1 MDPHKAY
8 GCDYISPYII
18 KSCIGPLLEHI
29 TNLFTYCIQYC
40 TIPDEWKIHKICPIP
55 KGGSRSDITNYRPI
69 SLLCILESVIYRKII
84 TFIRPRISLQQ
95 FGFLSNRSC
104 LSQLLLSYS
113 NIFESIENGQ
123 YSDVIYLDFKK
134 AFDTVPHSELLFK
147 LWQIGITGPLW
158 SWFQNYLSNRLYYV
172 EIDNVTSTLLLVISG
187 IPQGSIL
194 GPLLFIIYINDLPE
208 AITSSSTYL
217 FADDTKLIHSVSTFY
232 DQSLQSDLDSLSAWC
247 HQWKL
252 SLNPSKCSYIRFSL
266 SHKETTVPN
275 YSINS
280 NEIQLVSTQRD
291 LGISISSDLSWT
303 NHINQICAKAYR
315 TLQFIRRSIHSQSPS
330 QDLKRCLY
338 ITLVRSK
345 LTYCSQLW
353 RPHLIKDIV
362 MLETVQR
369 RSTKFLLD
377 NSSSNYKQRLSSLDL
392 LPLMYWLEIQDILLL
407 IKNLQNPGDNFNI
420 YDHIS
425 FASSNTRS
433 ATTNKLKYNYRQTTA
448 TRHYYFNRVVRLWN
462 SLPPF
467 NLSQPYVS
475 IKRQIYTYFR
485 NHFIVNFDP
494 DNPCSFHYLCPCS
507 SCHFL
512 CH

>member
-1 MDPHKAY
+1 MESSKQRFERNLIRSSNSQPKRLFSYLRHLHSNNSIPHTIFDRSTQISSRTAQVEAFNIYFNSVFTRSDFILPPVDRLPTPSIQLNSIQITSSDISAVISQLDPHKAY

-69 SLLCILESVIYRKII
+69 SLLCILSKILESVIYRKII
-84 TFIRPRISLQQ
+84 TFIHPRISLQQ
-95 FGFLSNRSC
+95 FGFLSKRSC

-113 NIFESIENGQ
+113 NIFKSIENGQ

-158 SWFQNYLSNRLYYV
+158 SWFQNYLSNRLHYV
-172 EIDNVTSTLLLVISG
+172 EIDNVTSTLLPVISG

-252 SLNPSKCSYIRFSL
+252 SLNPSKCSYI
-266 SHKETTVPN
+266 
-275 YSINS
+275 
-280 NEIQLVSTQRD
+280 
-291 LGISISSDLSWT
+291 
-303 NHINQICAKAYR
+303 
-315 TLQFIRRSIHSQSPS
+315 
-330 QDLKRCLY
+330 
-338 ITLVRSK
+338 
-345 LTYCSQLW
+345 
-353 RPHLIKDIV
+353 
-362 MLETVQR
+362 
-369 RSTKFLLD
+369 
-377 NSSSNYKQRLSSLDL
+377 
-392 LPLMYWLEIQDILLL
+392 
-407 IKNLQNPGDNFNI
+407 
-420 YDHIS
+420 
-425 FASSNTRS
+425 
-433 ATTNKLKYNYRQTTA
+433 
-448 TRHYYFNRVVRLWN
+448 
-462 SLPPF
+462 
-467 NLSQPYVS
+467 
-475 IKRQIYTYFR
+475 
-485 NHFIVNFDP
+485 
-494 DNPCSFHYLCPCS
+494 
-507 SCHFL
+507 
-512 CH
+512 